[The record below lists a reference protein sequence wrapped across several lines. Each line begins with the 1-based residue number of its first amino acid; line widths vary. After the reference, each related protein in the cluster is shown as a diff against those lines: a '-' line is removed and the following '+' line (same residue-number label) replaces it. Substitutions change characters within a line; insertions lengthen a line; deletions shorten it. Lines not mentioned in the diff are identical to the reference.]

1 VSDWLVALLWPA
13 GWLLLV
19 HERSM
24 GDDDAGMTLR
34 AFGARTVHDALAA
47 HRELCVE
54 ANDERPTFRATL
66 LRRLPAG

>member
-1 VSDWLVALLWPA
+1 MNDRLVALPRPA

-24 GDDDAGMTLR
+24 GDDDAGMTLK

-47 HRELCVE
+47 HRELRVE
-54 ANDERPTFRATL
+54 ANEERPTFRATL